1 MRYVPSEHQY
11 ISKQNDVLRDEQKR
25 AEDSGVYS
33 GSHLDAFGGN
43 VGFGRIQLVK

>member
-11 ISKQNDVLRDEQKR
+11 VSKQNDVLRDEQKC
-25 AEDSGVYS
+25 AEDSGVDS

-43 VGFGRIQLVK
+43 VGLGRIQLVK